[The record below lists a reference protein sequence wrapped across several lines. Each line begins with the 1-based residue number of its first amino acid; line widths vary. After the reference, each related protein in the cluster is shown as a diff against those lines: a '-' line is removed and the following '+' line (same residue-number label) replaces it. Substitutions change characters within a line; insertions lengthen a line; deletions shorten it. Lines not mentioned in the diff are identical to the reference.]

1 MELCDYAGEGIDAP
15 SDPVD
20 HPSHKVILVQ
30 RMWHE
35 TDATRLL
42 KVAYPI
48 VQGPFG
54 GGQSSVELTAAV
66 SNLGGLGS
74 FGAHIYEPRQIRE
87 FVVRIRERTRF
98 PFAINLW
105 VNNADPALAEF
116 DRAAFKHHVDRMK
129 PHYSMLGLDP
139 PEYPDRFGQDFE
151 EQVEALV
158 ETAPPVFSFVFG
170 IPSAQ
175 IIDAC
180 RARGIVT
187 IGNATTSEEARAIEA
202 AGIDIVLATGAD
214 AGGHR
219 VSFLAPPE
227 HFLVGTFSLI
237 PQVRDAVRIPV
248 IAAGGIVDGRGI
260 AAALTLGADGVQIGT
275 AFLACEESG
284 ASPLHRAALFSDRA
298 RHTALTGA
306 WTGRLAR
313 AIRTDFSERMAV
325 SDVAPYPAQNWLT
338 SGLRTAAIAQGRA
351 DFVAVYAGQAAPLL
365 RHRKASELFGALVSE
380 TERSLQ
386 IAATRVRC

>member
-1 MELCDYAGEGIDAP
+1 
-15 SDPVD
+15 
-20 HPSHKVILVQ
+20 
-30 RMWHE
+30 MWCE

-42 KVAYPI
+42 KIAYPI

-74 FGAHIYEPRQIRE
+74 FGAHIHGPRQIGE
-87 FVVRIRERTRF
+87 IVARIRERTRC

-105 VNNADPALAEF
+105 VNNADSAMADF
-116 DRAAFKHHVDRMK
+116 DRAAFERQADRMQ
-129 PHYSMLGLDP
+129 PHYSALGLDP

-151 EQVEALV
+151 EQVEALL
-158 ETAPPVFSFVFG
+158 EAAPPVFSFVFG
-170 IPSAQ
+170 IPSSQ
-175 IIDAC
+175 VLDAC

-187 IGNATTSEEARAIEA
+187 IGNATTAEEARAVEA
-202 AGIDIVLATGAD
+202 AGVDIVLATGAD
-214 AGGHR
+214 AGGHL
-219 VSFLAPPE
+219 VSVLAPPE
-227 HFLVGTFSLI
+227 NSLIGTFSLI

-260 AAALTLGADGVQIGT
+260 AAALALGADGAQIGT
-275 AFLACEESG
+275 AFLACNESG

-298 RHTALTGA
+298 RHTTLTQA

-313 AIRTDFSERMAV
+313 AIRTEFSEQAAAHREEI
-325 SDVAPYPAQNWLT
+325 APYPAQNWFT
-338 SGLRTAAIAQGRA
+338 SGLRSAAVAQDRS
-351 DFVAVYAGQAAPLL
+351 DLIAVYAGQAAPLV
-365 RHRKASELFGALVSE
+365 RHRTASELFGALVSE

-386 IAATRVRC
+386 IAGARMQR